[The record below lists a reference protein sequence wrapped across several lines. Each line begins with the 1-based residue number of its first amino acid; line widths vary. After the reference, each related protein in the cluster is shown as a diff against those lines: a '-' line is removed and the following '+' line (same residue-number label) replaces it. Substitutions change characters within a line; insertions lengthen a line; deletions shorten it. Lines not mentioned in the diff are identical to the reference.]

1 MCTKDR
7 HHDFDETEMM
17 NLIHQA
23 KRKKEK
29 QQQELLFEDE
39 PKRGKNTAAK
49 EKQWRLTESYEDR
62 SKEKTALCCQP
73 KKAPAACDPAYVD
86 PADLCFL
93 FYIEFHAAAA
103 DQRCNRYG
111 CRAAVFAGPQ
121 RNDLRC
127 KI

>member
-39 PKRGKNTAAK
+39 PKRGKNAAAK
-49 EKQWRLTESYEDR
+49 EKAMEIDR
-62 SKEKTALCCQP
+62 EL
-73 KKAPAACDPAYVD
+73 
-86 PADLCFL
+86 
-93 FYIEFHAAAA
+93 
-103 DQRCNRYG
+103 
-111 CRAAVFAGPQ
+111 
-121 RNDLRC
+121 
-127 KI
+127 

>member
-29 QQQELLFEDE
+29 QQQELLL
-39 PKRGKNTAAK
+39 RTSRSAAK
-49 EKQWRLTESYEDR
+49 TLRQKKKQWRLIESYENR

-73 KKAPAACDPAYVD
+73 KKALAACDPACVD

-121 RNDLRC
+121 RNNL
-127 KI
+127 

>member
-39 PKRGKNTAAK
+39 PKRGKNA
-49 EKQWRLTESYEDR
+49 S
-62 SKEKTALCCQP
+62 SKEKTMEIDREL
-73 KKAPAACDPAYVD
+73 
-86 PADLCFL
+86 
-93 FYIEFHAAAA
+93 
-103 DQRCNRYG
+103 
-111 CRAAVFAGPQ
+111 
-121 RNDLRC
+121 
-127 KI
+127 